1 MGGSQVLKIGAVALT
16 AALFGACAFA
26 GADTPAKAKKESIEV
41 FGPEMA
47 PVVTPAPIAPADTST
62 AVVAAS
68 KGRSK
73 PEEIQ
78 KDYEK
83 FVTDYRD
90 LAGLFSADDF
100 RTPGAKKFIEKIK
113 FDKPDVQVKLAAFKK
128 KLDLLQ
134 NKMRNLLQLQAVEVS
149 ENQFPRIYALAKQ
162 AAAKLELGP
171 KFKIFILRSSSFN
184 AFTYSYNTED
194 FDVVVHSNAIENL
207 TDDTLLALFGHEMGH
222 VKDQAMLN
230 QLILAADFEDKN
242 KDTAAATHMAF
253 YDKVFD
259 EFPASMR
266 NILQK
271 LALDLAANKS
281 VVNAFENDQAAGEFS
296 RNCELTADRAAVI
309 VSGNDDAP
317 SRLMAALAHGSKM
330 LGSEFNIK
338 EYKRQIREV
347 LARTDSLEDID
358 ALVQGQD
365 THPYAVLRLV
375 QVEDYAGSEGF
386 TTLRKRLEEP
396 AYEKELDIFTR
407 VYGRA
412 AKLSKLFK
420 KYLEDDAETD
430 DTLARLKAQDIFAT
444 KMKRM
449 GKGLSVVGLNLFQ
462 QLADSGLAAKE
473 DKLFDIF
480 LTKVKADKEDG
491 LKNILL
497 PPLSEVIKKLL
508 ENATGDEAVN
518 LKARL
523 TALEKLKE
531 VE

>member
-1 MGGSQVLKIGAVALT
+1 
-16 AALFGACAFA
+16 
-26 GADTPAKAKKESIEV
+26 
-41 FGPEMA
+41 
-47 PVVTPAPIAPADTST
+47 
-62 AVVAAS
+62 
-68 KGRSK
+68 
-73 PEEIQ
+73 
-78 KDYEK
+78 
-83 FVTDYRD
+83 
-90 LAGLFSADDF
+90 
-100 RTPGAKKFIEKIK
+100 
-113 FDKPDVQVKLAAFKK
+113 
-128 KLDLLQ
+128 
-134 NKMRNLLQLQAVEVS
+134 
-149 ENQFPRIYALAKQ
+149 
-162 AAAKLELGP
+162 
-171 KFKIFILRSSSFN
+171 
-184 AFTYSYNTED
+184 
-194 FDVVVHSNAIENL
+194 
-207 TDDTLLALFGHEMGH
+207 
-222 VKDQAMLN
+222 
-230 QLILAADFEDKN
+230 
-242 KDTAAATHMAF
+242 
-253 YDKVFD
+253 
-259 EFPASMR
+259 
-266 NILQK
+266 
-271 LALDLAANKS
+271 
-281 VVNAFENDQAAGEFS
+281 
-296 RNCELTADRAAVI
+296 
-309 VSGNDDAP
+309 
-317 SRLMAALAHGSKM
+317 M

-396 AYEKELDIFTR
+396 AFEKELDVFTR

-420 KYLEDDAETD
+420 KYLEDDADTD

-444 KMKRM
+444 KMKRL

-473 DKLFDIF
+473 DKLFDTF
-480 LTKVKADKEDG
+480 VTKVKADKEDG

-497 PPLSEVIKKLL
+497 PPLAEVLKKLL